1 MKIQQDIMVRT
12 QNSGNGAFVV
22 PRCSTTETRAP
33 HQVVRHVLT
42 AGDPR
47 VAEREVEVAV
57 RLFNAGAI
65 TLRVNGPVD
74 PRINP
79 VARECQRLA
88 VTLRLE
94 GLDRDADADRLVFG
108 DRDLCP
114 NRTDTR
120 QIEPC
125 RDVSDTI
132 RRLSNH
138 LAPRIHD
145 H

>member
-1 MKIQQDIMVRT
+1 MKIQQDIMERT
-12 QNSGNGAFVV
+12 QNSGNCAFVV
-22 PRCSTTETRAP
+22 PRCSTAEPRASQ
-33 HQVVRHVLT
+33 QVVRHVLT
-42 AGDPR
+42 ACDPR

-65 TLRVNGPVD
+65 TLRVNGPAD
-74 PRINP
+74 PRIHP
-79 VARECQRLA
+79 VTRECQRLA

-94 GLDRDADADRLVFG
+94 GLDRDTDADRLVFG

-114 NRTDTR
+114 NCTDPR
-120 QIEPC
+120 QIEPG
-125 RDVSDTI
+125 RDVSDTV